1 MRHSRKKIRKN
12 SKKNKLKSFVN
23 LKAKFSLFIF
33 YLKKYPQSIIKAPF
47 FFIVHGPIKFI
58 EKLNRIQS
66 IVKKAHPK
74 QPKTIFSYLFLS
86 KIIKGVKILLFN
98 GPKAL
103 ISRITG
109 KFKNIKQI
117 ASLNDQ
123 YLVWLERN
131 SISKLQIMK
140 QNILQYKFSYRPKI
154 SIITPVYNTDSKWLV
169 YCIDSVMK
177 QTYDNWELCLADDAS
192 TNSDVKKILNK
203 YSKKDKRIKVIY
215 RKQNGHISRAS
226 NSALDIATGEFIG
239 LLDHDDELF
248 PHALYSVVKLLNE
261 NNNIDFI
268 YSDEDKLELD
278 GKHVDPFFKPDWS
291 PNMFLS
297 VNYLCHFSVIR
308 KKIVNQIGG
317 FRVGFEGSQD
327 YDLFLRVTEK
337 TDKIRHISDI
347 LYSWRKIPGST
358 AAVYEEKNYA
368 NQASINALKES
379 LQRRK
384 IIGSVSDGLVGGT
397 FRIKYK
403 ILKKYSVS
411 IIIPTKDKV
420 NYLKRCISSIFKK
433 TTYKNFEVIIVDTGS
448 LEKSTE
454 DYYKMLKKYKNV
466 KILRWEGKKF
476 NYASVNN
483 FAVKKVKSDFVL
495 LLNNDT
501 EIISPDWIESML
513 EHAQK
518 NNVGAV
524 GAKLLYPN
532 NTIQHSGII
541 LGIGSPPG
549 RGVAGHNQKMFPD
562 SPSGIAS
569 WNLKDMIRD
578 YSAVTAACLLI
589 SRKKYLQ
596 VGGLKPK
603 FRIAFNDVDFCLEL
617 LKRGYY
623 NVYTP
628 YAKLYH
634 HESISVG
641 RPEQGNRD
649 LKEFNKEIRMM
660 INKWRK
666 ILYSD
671 PFYNKNLTL
680 EHENLSLRI

>member
-1 MRHSRKKIRKN
+1 MSLSKRVLAFLIYISTSPSKFIKAIRIFISYGPKGIKRKLKRAEKNKFYVQYNPFVIISKKII
-12 SKKNKLKSFVN
+12 SFI
-23 LKAKFSLFIF
+23 AAF
-33 YLKKYPQSIIKAPF
+33 LKKVSKA
-47 FFIVHGPIKFI
+47 
-58 EKLNRIQS
+58 L
-66 IVKKAHPK
+66 
-74 QPKTIFSYLFLS
+74 
-86 KIIKGVKILLFN
+86 KILLLN

-103 ISRITG
+103 ISQ
-109 KFKNIKQI
+109 IKSRVQSKKQV

-123 YLVWLERN
+123 YRIWLERN
-131 SISKLQIMK
+131 SMSQLHIMK
-140 QNILQYKFSYRPKI
+140 QKIVQHGFSYRPKI
-154 SIITPVYNTDSKWLV
+154 SIITPVYNTDGRWLV
-169 YCIDSVMK
+169 SCIDSVIK

-192 TNSDVKKILNK
+192 TNPEVKKILNK

-215 RKQNGHISRAS
+215 RKQNGHISKAS
-226 NSALDIATGEFIG
+226 NSALDMATGEFIG

-248 PHALYSVVKLLNE
+248 PHSLYSVVKLLNE

-308 KKIVNQIGG
+308 KKIVDQLGG

-337 TDKIRHISDI
+337 TDRISHISDI
-347 LYSWRKIPGST
+347 LYSWRKVPGST

-368 NQASINALKES
+368 NQASINALKEA

-384 IIGSVSDGLVGGT
+384 IAGSVTDGIVGGT
-397 FRIKYK
+397 FRVKYK
-403 ILKKYSVS
+403 IVKNFSVS
-411 IIIPTKDKV
+411 IIIPTKDKSD
-420 NYLKRCISSIFKK
+420 YLKRCIKSILKK
-433 TTYKNFEVIIVDTGS
+433 TTYKNYEIVIVDTGS
-448 LEKSTE
+448 VEKSTE
-454 DYYKMLKKYKNV
+454 SFYKTLKKYRNI
-466 KILRWEGKKF
+466 KIIRWKGSKF

-483 FAVKKVKSDFVL
+483 FAVKNIKNDFVL

-501 EIISPDWIESML
+501 EIITPDWIESML

-518 NNVGAV
+518 SSVGAV

-549 RGVAGHNQKMFPD
+549 RGVAGHNQKMFSD

-617 LKRGYY
+617 LKKGYY

-666 ILYSD
+666 ILYND